1 MKQFNIERLIHRNG
15 RIPIYGG
22 HLREQYKDELIRNKE
37 FLSMYLTLSDSEI
50 SALKIPY
57 KILETMMEKKIYLN
71 LINLIIS

>member
-1 MKQFNIERLIHRNG
+1 MKYYELRNKIPLENMKQFNIERLIHRNG

-50 SALKIPY
+50 SALKNPIQNFW
-57 KILETMMEKKIYLN
+57 KR
-71 LINLIIS
+71 